1 MEDCSKADDGNV
13 VGGMRAENALLPLHE
28 NICFVEYGK
37 VYKNGIHNTL
47 KNTHESSY
55 GFCGGICNG
64 K

>member
-37 VYKNGIHNTL
+37 GYKNRIQNIF
-47 KNTHESSY
+47 KNAYENNY
-55 GFCGGICNG
+55 GLRGGING